1 MYEMRFFFFF
11 FSFCFTLFCFFFILT
26 LKFDLKGAFDRSY
39 PEIRLY
45 LRFIFQISSSVIV

>member
-11 FSFCFTLFCFFFILT
+11 FSFCFFVFVFFILT

-45 LRFIFQISSSVIV
+45 LKFIFQISFSVIV